1 MTTSFKILG
10 FAVCTLL
17 GSLLAGCGTGDDNN
31 AATGGSSG
39 NGSGGGSNATGGT
52 GGSGSTITKLYTF
65 DTEGDPLGFTY
76 NTFKTDAPYI
86 NLGAVMPPPTVSW
99 GSKDFDAAAPK
110 PGCLVVEANF
120 TGWNQ
125 SVSVEVNG
133 PIDAMGGPLDLSNS
147 TLRMQIWLD
156 SGLFP
161 EAITDAPGGAVFYV
175 KTGKDFHWGSAPWD
189 NMENKVRKTWHL
201 VKFNTAAPSDDTI
214 TDPADP
220 KYWDPTNPV
229 QLGVQLSSGGGNM
242 HTAEE
247 FGPPLATKI
256 YIDQI
261 TVEKN

>member
-10 FAVCTLL
+10 FGVCALL

-31 AATGGSSG
+31 NAATGGSG
-39 NGSGGGSNATGGT
+39 NATGGSGNVT
-52 GGSGSTITKLYTF
+52 GGAGGGASTVKKLYTF
-65 DTEGDPLGFTY
+65 DVEGDPLGFTY
-76 NTFKTDAPYI
+76 NTFATAAPYI
-86 NLGAVMPPPTVSW
+86 NLGALTPPPTVSW
-99 GSKDFDAAAPK
+99 GSKDFDAAAPN

-133 PIDAMGGPLDLSNS
+133 PIDAMGAPVDLSNS

-175 KTGKDFHWGSAPWD
+175 KSGKEFQWGSAPWD

-201 VKFNTAAPSDDTI
+201 VKFNTAAPSMDTD
-214 TDPADP
+214 TT
-220 KYWDPTNPV
+220 KWDPSNPV
-229 QLGVQLSSGGGNM
+229 QLGVQISSGGGNM

-261 TVEKN
+261 TVQPN